1 MNKAILI
8 GRICNY
14 LQLKNTTNNNK
25 VCEFS
30 LAINRVGSEETDFL
44 NIVVWNKQ
52 AENLCKYQSKGSL
65 IAVEG
70 SNRCDKYVNENGENR
85 YRNYIL
91 ANNIQFLGTKTD
103 SQSPVTSGNSP
114 AMGGQ
119 VSGQVSEQ
127 QDPFRAFGQQ
137 VELTD
142 NDLPF

>member
-8 GRICNY
+8 GRICND

-25 VCEFS
+25 VCEFR
-30 LAINRVGSEETDFL
+30 LAINRVGTDGTDFL

-70 SNRCDKYVNENGENR
+70 SNRCDMYQNENGENK

-91 ANNIQFLGTKTD
+91 ANNIQFLGSKND
-103 SQSPVTSGNSP
+103 SQSPVTSGPSP
-114 AMGGQ
+114 
-119 VSGQVSEQ
+119 VESGPQNGPQE
-127 QDPFRAFGQQ
+127 DPFAAFGQQ

-142 NDLPF
+142 DDLPF

>member
-8 GRICNY
+8 GRICNE

-30 LAINRVGSEETDFL
+30 LAINRVGTDGTDFL

-85 YRNYIL
+85 YKNYIL
-91 ANNIQFLGTKTD
+91 ANSIQFLGSK
-103 SQSPVTSGNSP
+103 SGENSP
-114 AMGGQ
+114 AT
-119 VSGQVSEQ
+119 SGPSPATSGPQE
-127 QDPFRAFGQQ
+127 DPFAAFGQQ

-142 NDLPF
+142 DELPF

>member
-8 GRICNY
+8 GRICND

-25 VCEFS
+25 VCEFR
-30 LAINRVGSEETDFL
+30 LAINRVGTDGTDFL

-70 SNRCDKYVNENGENR
+70 SNRCDMYQNENGENK

-91 ANNIQFLGTKTD
+91 ANNIQFLGSKSD
-103 SQSPVTSGNSP
+103 EKSPATSGNSP
-114 AMGGQ
+114 
-119 VSGQVSEQ
+119 VESGPQAPQSGPQE
-127 QDPFRAFGQQ
+127 DPFAAFGQQ

-142 NDLPF
+142 DDLPF

>member
-8 GRICNY
+8 GRICND

-30 LAINRVGSEETDFL
+30 LAINRVGTDGTDFL

-70 SNRCDKYVNENGENR
+70 SNRCDKYVNENGETR

-91 ANNIQFLGTKTD
+91 ANNIQFLGSKKD
-103 SQSPVTSGNSP
+103 ENSPVTSGQSP
-114 AMGGQ
+114 
-119 VSGQVSEQ
+119 VESGPQNGPQE
-127 QDPFRAFGQQ
+127 DPFATFGQQ

-142 NDLPF
+142 DDFPF

>member
-8 GRICNY
+8 GRICND
-14 LQLKNTTNNNK
+14 LQLKKTINNNK

-30 LAINRVGSEETDFL
+30 LAINRVGTDGTDFL

-70 SNRCDKYVNENGENR
+70 SNRCDKYVDENGENR

-91 ANNIQFLGTKTD
+91 ANSIQFLGSKSD
-103 SQSPVTSGNSP
+103 GNSPVESGPSPVTSGQAN
-114 AMGGQ
+114 
-119 VSGQVSEQ
+119 EQ
-127 QDPFRAFGQQ
+127 QDPFSNFREVTPTF
-137 VELTD
+137 TD
-142 NDLPF
+142 DDLPF

>member
-8 GRICNY
+8 GRICND

-25 VCEFS
+25 VCEFR

-70 SNRCDKYVNENGENR
+70 SNRCDMYQNENGENR

-91 ANNIQFLGTKTD
+91 ANNIQFLGSKSD
-103 SQSPVTSGNSP
+103 SQSPVESGPSP
-114 AMGGQ
+114 
-119 VSGQVSEQ
+119 VESGPQ
-127 QDPFRAFGQQ
+127 QDPFAAFGQQ

-142 NDLPF
+142 DDLPF

>member
-8 GRICNY
+8 GRICND

-30 LAINRVGSEETDFL
+30 LAINRVGTDGADFL

-70 SNRCDKYVNENGENR
+70 SNRCDKYQIENGETR

-91 ANNIQFLGTKTD
+91 ANNIQYLASKSGEN
-103 SQSPVTSGNSP
+103 SSASPVMSGPSP
-114 AMGGQ
+114 
-119 VSGQVSEQ
+119 VESGPQ
-127 QDPFRAFGQQ
+127 QDPFAAFGQQ

-142 NDLPF
+142 DDLPF

>member
-8 GRICNY
+8 GRICND

-52 AENLCKYQSKGSL
+52 AENLCKYQKKGSL

-70 SNRCDKYVNENGENR
+70 SNRCDKYQNENGENR

-91 ANNIQFLGTKTD
+91 ANNIQFLGSKKD
-103 SQSPVTSGNSP
+103 ENSPVSPVESGPSP
-114 AMGGQ
+114 
-119 VSGQVSEQ
+119 VESGPQ
-127 QDPFRAFGQQ
+127 QDPFAAFGQQ

-142 NDLPF
+142 DDLPF